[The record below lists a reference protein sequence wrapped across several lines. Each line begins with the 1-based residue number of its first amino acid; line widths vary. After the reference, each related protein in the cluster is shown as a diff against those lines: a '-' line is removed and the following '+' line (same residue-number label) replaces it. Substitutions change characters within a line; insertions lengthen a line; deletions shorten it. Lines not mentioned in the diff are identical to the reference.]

1 MNLRLNKYSGSGVSM
16 NIINKLVVFF
26 IPILPKF
33 IVRFFSKKYI
43 AGAKVEDAVKLIKD
57 FNAKGILATLDIL
70 GEEITNKSEAENA
83 AQQYLDLLTV
93 IDQENLDS
101 NVSVKP
107 THMGLKLD
115 KEFCYNNLKSIVQ
128 EAKKYNNFVRIDME
142 DHTCTDDTIEIY
154 LRLRKEFD
162 NVGTVLQSYMRRTI
176 DDINT
181 LIPPQANLRL
191 CKGIYIEPKE
201 VAYKDR
207 EIINYNFSYGLEK
220 LLSNKCYVGIAT
232 HDEKLVWNALKI
244 IDKLGLKKD
253 EYEFQMLLGVT
264 EELRDII
271 VKAGHRL
278 RVYVPFGEQWYAY
291 STRRLKENPNM
302 AGYIIKSILHLD

>member
-1 MNLRLNKYSGSGVSM
+1 M

-26 IPILPKF
+26 MPIVPKF
-33 IVRFFSKKYI
+33 IIHFFSKKYI
-43 AGAKVEDAVKLIKD
+43 AGAKVEDAIRVIKD
-57 FNAKGILATLDIL
+57 LNSKGIMATVDVL
-70 GEEITNKSEAENA
+70 GEEIKDKKEAEDA
-83 AQQYLDLLTV
+83 AKQYFNLLKI
-93 IDQENLDS
+93 IDEEKLDS
-101 NVSVKP
+101 NISVKP

-115 KEFCYNNLKSIVQ
+115 KEFCYNNLKTLVQ

-162 NVGTVLQSYMRRTI
+162 NVGTVLQSYMRRN
-176 DDINT
+176 INDVNN
-181 LIPPQANLRL
+181 LIPHKANLRL

-201 VAYKDR
+201 IAYKDK
-207 EIINYNFSYGLEK
+207 EIVNYNYGYCLEK

-232 HDEKLVWNALKI
+232 HDEKLIWSALSI
-244 IDKLGLKKD
+244 IDKLQLKNE

-264 EELRDII
+264 ENLRDII

-302 AGYIIKSILHLD
+302 AGYILKSILHLD